1 MKTKTTLKEIAQEF
15 ILNESDYLLTYKE
28 AFADMLVLNIKHY
41 SGIKETNEEFAEFS
55 HFVVAFNDLLND
67 LQLIGNNLNAKSY
80 DNIIVFDNKRSTKSY
95 DEIFNSF
102 LGTTD
107 GNLQDSLD
115 SINAWKDSLFNM
127 NMIALKNITSL
138 QVDEANREMRKEEI
152 ELTTEQ
158 TYALLKSLWAFYSG
172 IRSEKALNE
181 LGLAP
186 SEKQN
191 DLAELPE

>member
-67 LQLIGNNLNAKSY
+67 LELIGNNRGA
-80 DNIIVFDNKRSTKSY
+80 KSY

-107 GNLQDSLD
+107 GNFQDSLD

-138 QVDEANREMRKEEI
+138 QVDEANKEMRKEEI

-158 TYALLKSLWAFYSG
+158 TYALLKSLWAFYGS
-172 IRSEKALNE
+172 IKSNE
-181 LGLAP
+181 AIKKLEP
-186 SEKQN
+186 NE
-191 DLAELPE
+191 

>member
-55 HFVVAFNDLLND
+55 QFVVAFNDLLND
-67 LQLIGNNLNAKSY
+67 LQLIYNNLNAKSY

-138 QVDEANREMRKEEI
+138 QVDEANKEMRKEEI

-158 TYALLKSLWAFYSG
+158 TYALLKSLWAFYGS
-172 IRSEKALNE
+172 IKSKEALKKLELEPNE
-181 LGLAP
+181 
-186 SEKQN
+186 
-191 DLAELPE
+191 